1 MTKGADWLAAN
12 DHPKGRRPA
21 AAREWVRAR
30 GETWYRPAPPKP
42 GDADSAP
49 DDEPRRRLIAAT
61 RVADAAV
68 YSRGGRRIGRIAE
81 VAIDEATGEVAFIL
95 LAEGGF
101 LGFGERL
108 RRLPWSA
115 LSYQAQ
121 RGGYVLDL
129 AEAERDGALKVA
141 GKVAFQ
147 RAADRG
153 GWAADAQAAGP
164 RDSMA

>member
-12 DHPKGRRPA
+12 EQLKGGRDAPPRQ
-21 AAREWVRAR
+21 WVRRR
-30 GETWYRPAPPKP
+30 GETWYRPAPALP
-42 GDADSAP
+42 GDEESAP
-49 DDEPRRRLIAAT
+49 GEEPLHRLIAAG

-68 YSRGGRRIGRIAE
+68 YAPDGRRIGRIAE
-81 VAIDEATGEVAFIL
+81 IAIDDATGEVAFVL

-101 LGFGERL
+101 LGFGGRL

-115 LSYQAQ
+115 LSYRAA

-129 AEAERDGALKVA
+129 ASAAVDEGSTRP
-141 GKVAFQ
+141 GKIAFQ

-153 GWAADAQAAGP
+153 GWAAGV
-164 RDSMA
+164 